1 MNNIQRV
8 IEERN
13 KEFDDKW
20 KRIESTMTGHISG
33 RKIWSVDTED
43 EDGGY
48 VFVDESLKSHISET
62 IRQVL
67 QAVEEE
73 VGNKGKKQNTN
84 LCAKCNT
91 ILPSNWLPP
100 ICPDCF
106 YCDDKDKWNGVRDKE
121 TKDAFTRGHDF
132 AMSQVKSLL
141 KCTKEN
147 IK

>member
-8 IEERN
+8 IDDSN
-13 KEFDDKW
+13 KKFDEKFTSVW
-20 KRIESTMTGHISG
+20 SSKHGELIRIP
-33 RKIWSVDTED
+33 
-43 EDGGY
+43 DGIK
-48 VFVDESLKSHISET
+48 ENIKSHISET

>member
-8 IEERN
+8 IEERD

-62 IRQVL
+62 IHQIL

-73 VGNKGKKQNTN
+73 VGKLDPPPCDCTG
-84 LCAKCNT
+84 AKFECEH
-91 ILPSNWLPP
+91 W
-100 ICPDCF
+100 
-106 YCDDKDKWNGVRDKE
+106 GRHE
-121 TKDAFTRGHDF
+121 TASDIQF
-132 AMSQVKSLL
+132 LL
-141 KCTKEN
+141 KSTKEN

>member
-13 KEFDDKW
+13 KVFDERFEGTKFLF
-20 KRIESTMTGHISG
+20 RYNETMY
-33 RKIWSVDTED
+33 D
-43 EDGGY
+43 
-48 VFVDESLKSHISET
+48 SLQSHISET

-73 VGNKGKKQNTN
+73 VENKGKKQNTN

-91 ILPSNWLPP
+91 ILPNNWLPP

-121 TKDAFTRGHDF
+121 TKDAFTRGHNF